1 MGVLPRRSPDPK
13 RRGATEPGRA
23 LKRVVIELDRVS
35 FTYREGEPDAVPAL
49 RDLDLALEPGQFV
62 AIIGHNG
69 SGKSTLVK
77 LLTAVLYPTRGEVR
91 VDGIPVRHETRW
103 EIRRRVSVVFQDPDD
118 QLVMNR
124 VADDV
129 AFGPENLGLPRE
141 EIAGRVEFALSAMGL
156 AGLAER
162 IVDDLSLGQKQ
173 RVAIA
178 GALAM
183 QPRFLIL
190 DEPTSLLPAGAG
202 TDLIETAR
210 ELNRREGMGV
220 IHVTHSMTEAVLF
233 DRVIV
238 LDEGRLFLDGTPA
251 EVFRHVDELRSIGL
265 DIPLAA
271 DLAHRL
277 RARGVPLEGDV
288 LTEADLRDAIAAL
301 PRFAA
306 ARRESSG

>member
-1 MGVLPRRSPDPK
+1 
-13 RRGATEPGRA
+13 
-23 LKRVVIELDRVS
+23 VIELDHVS
-35 FTYREGEPDAVPAL
+35 FTYREGETDEVPAL
-49 RDLDLALEPGQFV
+49 RDLDLTLEPGQLV
-62 AIIGHNG
+62 AVIGHNG

-91 VDGIPVRHETRW
+91 VDGIPVRYENRW

-202 TDLIETAR
+202 TELIETAR

-220 IHVTHSMTEAVLF
+220 IHVTHSMAEAVLF
-233 DRVIV
+233 DRVVV
-238 LDEGRLFLDGTPA
+238 LDEGRLFLDGTPE
-251 EVFRHVDELRSIGL
+251 EVFRHVDELRGIGL
-265 DIPLAA
+265 DVPLAA

-277 RARGVPLEGDV
+277 RARGIPLEGDV
-288 LTEADLRDAIAAL
+288 LTEVDLREAVAVL
-301 PRFAA
+301 PQLATK
-306 ARRESSG
+306 RESSG